1 MIIDMNEIIS
11 IYNDS
16 VNNNL
21 KMIENI
27 IRSDIGLGDP
37 HLMELFKET
46 LQTSKNEL
54 VKKWRTGK
62 KYLRT
67 LAAVKAFPDYP
78 VDSLKISISIDAI
91 INILD
96 DLLDEKLEKRAKNYY
111 IVEII
116 RTLANYHYQNND
128 EIIRLCIGNYF
139 NKCMTIAILE
149 KHFYDL
155 VRNENREDEL
165 LKYLTYV
172 YDIRSLDIDVF
183 IEIPLLESN
192 IFHVK
197 GDVLKAARSYRA
209 LELIKKDFLDV
220 EHDGDSGIDT
230 LFTILWDREGALL
243 ASVSSLTD
251 QYLERIRNITGSE
264 DSNEI
269 VKNFVVMSEVEAVEI
284 GKYVRKSRLLKV

>member
-1 MIIDMNEIIS
+1 LIIDMNEIIS

>member
-1 MIIDMNEIIS
+1 MNEIIS